1 MEETPNISL
10 PSQVPVNP
18 VPVPPVEPPSP
29 PKTLPLK
36 WIIIIIALLAG
47 IVLTG
52 TYFIFKSQS
61 GKQTPQPAPQVSVQP
76 AVSSTPTPD
85 ETANWKTYTNKT
97 YGFSIKY
104 PSDLEVEDKSSQFP
118 PFTIFITDKT
128 KQVPSE
134 GGSKINLYAFVEIK
148 SSNSSLMYYV
158 NDTKNN
164 LEYIDKKK
172 VGEIEFVI
180 AREKFGM
187 TGGNFDRYLAQNR
200 DYIITFANSPYALDE
215 QIFNQI
221 LSTFKFINTES
232 DKNLSDAKLQDM
244 INNCEI
250 IGDYIYHS
258 GEKGIVLKNNET
270 LELKNKSVEE
280 IKQLI
285 NGIPLKCG
293 PDRVKVIE

>member
-1 MEETPNISL
+1 M
-10 PSQVPVNP
+10 
-18 VPVPPVEPPSP
+18 
-29 PKTLPLK
+29 LK
-36 WIIIIIALLAG
+36 LFIIIALSAG
-47 IVLTG
+47 MVSAGAYLLV
-52 TYFIFKSQS
+52 KSQFS
-61 GKQTPQPAPQVSVQP
+61 QQTTPQTTQL
-76 AVSSTPTPD
+76 SSSPTPSFTD
-85 ETANWKTYTNKT
+85 QTATWKTYTNNAYK
-97 YGFSIKY
+97 FSLKY
-104 PSDLEVEDKSSQFP
+104 PSELEVENKSNQFP

-158 NDTKNN
+158 NDAKNN

-187 TGGNFDRYLAQNR
+187 AAGNFDRYLAENR
-200 DYIITFANSPYALDE
+200 DYIITIANSPYALEE
-215 QIFNQI
+215 QIFTQI

-232 DKNLSDAKLQDM
+232 DKDISDAKLQEM

-258 GEKGIVLKNNET
+258 GEKGVVLKNNET
-270 LELKNKSVEE
+270 LELRNKTAEE

-285 NGIPLKCG
+285 NAIPPKCG
-293 PDRVKVIE
+293 SERVKVIE